1 MTGEERSNPELDG
14 RPDIYSDDTVE
25 CSFQRDPRET
35 IKEKASPAQ
44 VPGTTPAA
52 APAPQAPASGDKP
65 ETIDL
70 HASRSSGPSGFEIT
84 VSEPIGAGGMAEVDA
99 ATQESLDREVALK
112 RPRSDRKTDEIAASL
127 IGEARM
133 LASLDHPNIPPVH
146 QLGFTD
152 DGQPVIVM
160 KRVRG
165 NSWRTL
171 LQDPAHSFWDEEPR
185 FQLKVHLGILQQV
198 CNAVEYAH
206 EKKII
211 HRDLK
216 TDNVMVGDFG
226 EVYLLDWG
234 VAISLD
240 ENGERAADQFCGTLC
255 FAAPEMLSS
264 KAPLTRRTDVYLLG
278 CILHEVLTLK
288 IRHQGG
294 KIREV
299 IDNALASEPYRYSK
313 DVHPALAVI
322 ANKATHRDPDQ
333 RYRSASE
340 FRKAIEEHLAHYQAL
355 DLLNSTLEKMA
366 ALEKLY
372 ADKESDRDGFKFH
385 ETAYLCRF
393 GFQRVAKIAPD
404 LEGIEAGLLR
414 VLELQTRFELDMG
427 RIETAG
433 KIILLIRKMQPEW
446 ENLALL
452 EAHLL
457 EVETKLHESNE
468 LSTQIQYKLME
479 ELQKKKED

>member
-1 MTGEERSNPELDG
+1 MTGEERLNSDLDG
-14 RPDIYSDDTVE
+14 NPDIYFDDTIE
-25 CSFQRDPRET
+25 CSFQQDPRET
-35 IKEKASPAQ
+35 IKQESTTGQA
-44 VPGTTPAA
+44 PGTDP
-52 APAPQAPASGDKP
+52 APAPQAPAIGGNQK
-65 ETIDL
+65 TIQL

-99 ATQESLDREVALK
+99 ATQESLDREIALK
-112 RPRSDRKTDEIAASL
+112 RPRSDRNTDEVAASL
-127 IGEARM
+127 ISEARM

-171 LQDPAHSFWDEEPR
+171 IQAPAHSFWDGQPP

-206 EKKII
+206 EKAII

-234 VAISLD
+234 VAIALD
-240 ENGERAADQFCGTLC
+240 ENGERSVDQFSGTLC
-255 FAAPEMLSS
+255 FAAPEMLNS
-264 KAPLTRRTDVYLLG
+264 KTPLTRRTDVYLLG
-278 CILHEVLTLK
+278 CILHEILTLEL
-288 IRHQGG
+288 RHKGG
-294 KIREV
+294 KLREV
-299 IDNALASEPYRYSK
+299 IDNALASKPYSYNE
-313 DVHPALAVI
+313 DVHPALAAI
-322 ANKATHRDPDQ
+322 ANKATDRDPDQ
-333 RYRSASE
+333 RYQSVSE

-355 DLLNSTLEKMA
+355 DLLDSTREKLA

-372 ADKESDRDGFKFH
+372 ALKETDRDGFKFH

-393 GFQRVAKIAPD
+393 GFQRVAKIVPE
-404 LEGIEAGLLR
+404 LEGIQDGLLR
-414 VLELQTRFELDMG
+414 VLELQTGFELEMG

-433 KIILLIRKMQPEW
+433 KIILLIQKMQPDW
-446 ENLALL
+446 KGLAGLQAL
-452 EAHLL
+452 MK
-457 EVETKLHESNE
+457 EVETKLHESSE